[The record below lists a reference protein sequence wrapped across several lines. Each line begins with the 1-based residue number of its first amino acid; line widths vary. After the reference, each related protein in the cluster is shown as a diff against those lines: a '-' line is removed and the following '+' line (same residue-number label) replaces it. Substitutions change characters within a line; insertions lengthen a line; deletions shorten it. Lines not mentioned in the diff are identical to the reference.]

1 MIIKEILLHPC
12 FFYQYTGL
20 YCPGCGGTRAVL
32 ALLQGHVLQSLWY
45 HPLVLYI
52 AATAGWYGI
61 SHGLEKAVRSR
72 WKTGMVFTRRYLYLG
87 LAIVIANWIVKNL
100 LLIFFAVRL

>member
-52 AATAGWYGI
+52 AATAGWY
-61 SHGLEKAVRSR
+61 
-72 WKTGMVFTRRYLYLG
+72 
-87 LAIVIANWIVKNL
+87 
-100 LLIFFAVRL
+100 